1 MDEAPPEHQST
12 PVGRTPQ
19 EAQRS
24 LTLTVIEAY
33 TAAKVVDVVVP
44 DVYASVKDGIKK
56 GVDKIRPS
64 RES

>member
-1 MDEAPPEHQST
+1 MDET
-12 PVGRTPQ
+12 PRQAVPAGEMPQ

-44 DVYASVKDGIKK
+44 DVYTSIKDGIKK
-56 GVDKIRPS
+56 GMDKIRPG